1 MANLSVT
8 YHDMSAAGAQLK
20 AGKAEIEQ
28 TLRRLSSLVTGLVA
42 QGYVTDSSSRAFSA
56 SYDEF
61 DAGVVQV
68 VGGLEGMGAY
78 LETAARTFQ
87 EADATLA
94 QAFR

>member
-8 YHDMSAAGAQLK
+8 YQDMSAAGAQLK
-20 AGKAEIEQ
+20 SGKAEIEQ
-28 TLRRLSSLVTGLVA
+28 TLRRLNTLITGLVG
-42 QGYVTDSSSRAFSA
+42 QGYVTDSSSKAFSA

-61 DAGVVQV
+61 NAGVTQV
-68 VGGLEGMGAY
+68 VGGLEGMGSY

-87 EADATLA
+87 EADTALA